1 MMPVITRKQTK
12 RANSKAKNTI
22 NAKMFLKK
30 WDKEHGKIPKKAHD
44 DLSVHGQTKTV

>member
-12 RANSKAKNTI
+12 RANSKAMNTI

-30 WDKEHGKIPKKAHD
+30 WDTQHVKTKEVINNVHMDK
-44 DLSVHGQTKTV
+44 SVKTT